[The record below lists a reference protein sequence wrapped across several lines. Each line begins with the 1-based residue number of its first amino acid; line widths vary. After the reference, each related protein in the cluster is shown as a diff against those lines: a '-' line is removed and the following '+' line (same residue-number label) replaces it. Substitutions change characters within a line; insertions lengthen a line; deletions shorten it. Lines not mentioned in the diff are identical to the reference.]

1 MLKKL
6 ILSAVSLFILCGCD
20 TIRKE
25 MARDPES
32 GLIWFEPRVGIT
44 QGSTYL
50 PPAGDVMITLPESSS
65 SDASLSTSAVEGGF
79 WLRFFDVR
87 NGTWQLESRTM
98 PNLKFER
105 CFTDDNYMRKVVD
118 GTEILY
124 KSRYHAKLCKYVVDT
139 KDKALY
145 FLFFLPEGSSA
156 TADGKRVDVYLS
168 TAIFELNG
176 KIYRLSFQPALSD
189 HHDPIEILELDAL
202 RKCRSGIKLQE
213 TK

>member
-6 ILSAVSLFILCGCD
+6 ILSVVTLFVLCGCD

-32 GLIWFEPRVGIT
+32 GLIWFEPRVGT
-44 QGSTYL
+44 THGSTYI
-50 PPAGDVMITLPESSS
+50 PPAGDVTITLPEHSNN
-65 SDASLSTSAVEGGF
+65 DASFSTYAIEGSFG
-79 WLRFFDVR
+79 LRFFDVR

-98 PNLKFER
+98 PHLKLER
-105 CFTDDNYMRKVVD
+105 CFTDDNYMRKIVS

-124 KSRYHAKLCKYVVDT
+124 KNRYNAKLCKYVIDT

-168 TAIFELNG
+168 TAIFELNE
-176 KIYRLSFQPALSD
+176 KIYWLTFQPALSD

-202 RKCRSGIKLQE
+202 RKCRSGIKLRE